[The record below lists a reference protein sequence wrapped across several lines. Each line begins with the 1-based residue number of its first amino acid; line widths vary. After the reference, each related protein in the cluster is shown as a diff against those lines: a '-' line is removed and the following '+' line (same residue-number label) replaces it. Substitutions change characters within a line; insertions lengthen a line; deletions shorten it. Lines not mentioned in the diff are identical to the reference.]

1 MLIVLTFDS
10 RIHSAC
16 QAGSVLQRKM
26 KSTNGQ
32 NLVWEVLE
40 RRQWMLIRTWFGA
53 KDYLEKYNK
62 EKTAQNKQTKKNS
75 GYLGDEE

>member
-1 MLIVLTFDS
+1 MLIVLTFDAQ
-10 RIHSAC
+10 IHSAC

-40 RRQWMLIRTWFGA
+40 RRQWMLFRTWFGA
-53 KDYLEKYNK
+53 KD
-62 EKTAQNKQTKKNS
+62 
-75 GYLGDEE
+75 